1 MVAFGVALM
10 VAWLIQAILTI
21 VLACTPVAYNWD
33 HTLEGG
39 HCNITLNALL
49 YSSMATNLATDLYVF
64 ILPLPALAGL
74 TMKKSRKIGLI
85 LTFMLGAL

>member
-1 MVAFGVALM
+1 MA
-10 VAWLIQAILTI
+10 AWLIQAILLI

-33 HTLEGG
+33 HTLDG
-39 HCNITLNALL
+39 HCNITLDALL

-74 TMKKSRKIGLI
+74 KMKKSRKIGLI